1 MNTDDDRY
9 FHWCLLINPTIVS
22 NWLKLL
28 QKLHDYKRL
37 YWLLRLKS
45 KIFCS
50 FSLIFNFLRLQ
61 SSILYLY
68 YPPTPV
74 PKFLPHSQK
83 HDLMIV
89 NITHNAYMSVDMH
102 IHVCTYQLS
111 PFSFAHVC
119 LMPWNWKSLC
129 VGGKWIIPEEN
140 RFLSV
145 FFSLKF
151 QLREIL
157 WKR

>member
-1 MNTDDDRY
+1 M
-9 FHWCLLINPTIVS
+9 
-22 NWLKLL
+22 
-28 QKLHDYKRL
+28 
-37 YWLLRLKS
+37 LRLKS

-111 PFSFAHVC
+111 PFSFVHVC

-129 VGGKWIIPEEN
+129 VGGRWIIPEEN

-145 FFSLKF
+145 FFFFEISIKGNSLKKINHLYF
-151 QLREIL
+151 IYQNHNDTKAVKETNVL
-157 WKR
+157 K